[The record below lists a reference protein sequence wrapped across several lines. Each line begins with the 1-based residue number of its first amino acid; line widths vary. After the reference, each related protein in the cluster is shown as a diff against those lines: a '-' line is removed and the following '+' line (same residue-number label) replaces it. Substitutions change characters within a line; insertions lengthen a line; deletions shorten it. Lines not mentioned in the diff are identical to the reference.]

1 MNSRN
6 KGKRGE
12 LEWRDVLRAQ
22 GFHARRGQQF
32 SGSGD
37 SPDVVCEELKW
48 LHFEVKRVQRLNL
61 IDACAQA
68 EGDCAGKPWAVAH
81 RRNHA
86 PWLVTIT
93 AEFFFELLRAF
104 EPERLTTEPKVG
116 LPDGVA
122 AATPYHE

>member
-1 MNSRN
+1 MNSRD

-12 LEWRDVLRAQ
+12 LEWRDVLRAE
-22 GFHARRGQQF
+22 GFYARRGQQF

-37 SPDVVCEELKW
+37 SPDVVCEELSW

-61 IDACAQA
+61 QDACAQA

-86 PWLVTIT
+86 PWSVTIK
-93 AEFFFELLRAF
+93 AEFFFEMLRSF
-104 EPERLTTEPKVG
+104 
-116 LPDGVA
+116 DG
-122 AATPYHE
+122 HEKAQNEQEEGRRSTSHSPTDE